1 MTGSKAKNI
10 RDNEFSLEERL
21 LLIPAILHYNYRC
34 GQFTY
39 SHHGHEPSMNEQ
51 SQIPSKIGFGM
62 DKAH

>member
-1 MTGSKAKNI
+1 MNSLI
-10 RDNEFSLEERL
+10 VQCSLEKRL
-21 LLIPAILHYNYRC
+21 LLIPAILHYNYQC